1 MARRYELIVFDWD
14 GTLMDSTAMIAQSI
28 QLACKDLGL
37 PVPSKAQASQVI
49 GLGLADA
56 LAQAVPDLDPA
67 MVPQMV
73 ERYRHYYLTRD
84 HQLSLFDG
92 ARELLVALKERG
104 HVLAVAT
111 GKSRLGLDRA
121 LGVAGVG
128 NFFDATRC
136 ADESFS
142 KPHPGMLLELM
153 EQAAVDPAATL
164 MIGDTTHDLLMAAN
178 AGTDGVG
185 VSYGAHDLESLRS
198 VPSRAIVDSVDAL
211 QQWLLAHA

>member
-84 HQLSLFDG
+84 QIG
-92 ARELLVALKERG
+92 RA
-104 HVLAVAT
+104 HV
-111 GKSRLGLDRA
+111 
-121 LGVAGVG
+121 
-128 NFFDATRC
+128 
-136 ADESFS
+136 
-142 KPHPGMLLELM
+142 
-153 EQAAVDPAATL
+153 
-164 MIGDTTHDLLMAAN
+164 
-178 AGTDGVG
+178 
-185 VSYGAHDLESLRS
+185 
-198 VPSRAIVDSVDAL
+198 
-211 QQWLLAHA
+211 